1 MIKLL
6 MLPEMR
12 LRKMSKNH
20 FLSKFRNL
28 LDFYYQQNT
37 HYKNSLKT
45 FGITL
50 NISKIWRKVPA
61 PKRGEIVRQIGEEL
75 RSKIGLL
82 GRLEALEVGKT
93 AVEGRGE
100 VQEFVDVCDY
110 AVGMISKHYRSYSIF
125 L

>member
-1 MIKLL
+1 M
-6 MLPEMR
+6 
-12 LRKMSKNH
+12 
-20 FLSKFRNL
+20 
-28 LDFYYQQNT
+28 
-37 HYKNSLKT
+37 
-45 FGITL
+45 